1 MQIQSSTEPPK
12 KLALG
17 ERAIAADGLEYMHLT
32 LQDGGAPIALVY
44 PTEGTPIIPGC
55 TGIARN
61 APHPNAAKLFM
72 NFIASRDTQQFLVDT
87 AALRSYHPDVTLK
100 AGRVPLSQIKTMAP
114 DAEAQEAATEDIK
127 RKYTA
132 AFGI

>member
-17 ERAIAADGLEYMHLT
+17 ERAISADGLEYMHIT
-32 LQDGGAPIALVY
+32 LQESGAPIAIVY

-55 TGIARN
+55 SGIAKN
-61 APHPNAAKLFM
+61 APNPNAARLFM
-72 NFIASRDTQQFLVDT
+72 NFLASRDTQQFLVD
-87 AALRSYHPDVTLK
+87 AAGLRSYHPDVTLK

-114 DAEAQEAATEDIK
+114 DADAQETATEDIK
-127 RKYTA
+127 RRYAA